1 MRPGIPVMTGLYARL
16 TMKYNDK
23 VFRRLYRGAILLVLL
38 LPVWVHAD
46 ELPVLKLSVLQ
57 YGTAHWELDH
67 IQREGLDRQAGFAL
81 DVRLVANLPAS
92 RIAVSSGDVHG
103 AVVDLTWT
111 QASFAAGE
119 RFLYVPYSSQI
130 GNVLAAPQT
139 PIDRLDDLKGKRIG
153 VAGGPDS
160 KGWIILNE
168 AARQRGIDL
177 SQEAS
182 IQYAAPP
189 LLNQALLRG
198 QLDVLVTFWNFAAEL
213 TASGSAYT
221 AVDMQVL
228 MQELGLAPQLPILG
242 YVFRE
247 TWAKDNAALLERFV
261 GAITTAKDQLAS
273 EPQHWEALRPL
284 MRFRDEA
291 HFDALR
297 QGFIEGIPKPLSHDS
312 VRQLQQ
318 LLILTGVEAGSV
330 MSDTLFYCPDC

>member
-67 IQREGLDRQAGFAL
+67 IQRTGLDRQAGFAL

-92 RIAVSSGDVHG
+92 RIAASRGDVQG
-103 AVVDLTWT
+103 PVADPTWT

-119 RFLYVPYSSQI
+119 RFRYVPYSSQI
-130 GNVLAAPQT
+130 GNVLAT
-139 PIDRLDDLKGKRIG
+139 PEIGIDSLEDLRGKHIG
-153 VAGGPDS
+153 VAGGPNS
-160 KGWIILNE
+160 KGWIILNK
-168 AARQRGIDL
+168 AAQQRGIDL
-177 SQEAS
+177 AQEAS
-182 IQYAAPP
+182 VQYAAPP

-198 QLDVLVTFWNFAAEL
+198 QMDVLVTFWNFAAEL
-213 TASGSAYT
+213 TAEGSAYT
-221 AVDMQVL
+221 AVDMQAL
-228 MQELGLAPQLPILG
+228 MQELGLEPQLPILG
-242 YVFRE
+242 YAFRE
-247 TWAKDNAALLERFV
+247 SWAQGNEELLERFV
-261 GAITTAKDQLAS
+261 TAITSAKEQLAS
-273 EPQHWEALRPL
+273 ESQHWEALRPL
-284 MRFRDEA
+284 MRTRDEA

-297 QGFIEGIPKPLSHDS
+297 QGFIEGVPEPLNPSR

-318 LLILTGVEAGSV
+318 LLILTGVEADSV

>member
-1 MRPGIPVMTGLYARL
+1 
-16 TMKYNDK
+16 MKYNDTC
-23 VFRRLYRGAILLVLL
+23 FRGFYRWTVLLVLVL
-38 LPVWVHAD
+38 VFGTAQAD
-46 ELPVLKLSVLQ
+46 ELPTLNLSVLQ

-67 IQREGLDRQAGFAL
+67 IQREGLDRQVGFVL

-119 RFLYVPYSSQI
+119 RFFYVPYSSQI
-130 GNVLAAPQT
+130 GNVLAAPQI
-139 PIDRLDDLKGKRIG
+139 PIDTLDDLRGKRIG

-213 TASGSAYT
+213 IAEGSAYT
-221 AVDMQVL
+221 AVDMQAL
-228 MQELGLAPQLPILG
+228 MQELGLAPKLPILG
-242 YVFRE
+242 YAFRE
-247 TWAKDNAALLERFV
+247 SWAQGNEELLERFV
-261 GAITTAKDQLAS
+261 TVITTAKEQLAN

-284 MRFRDEA
+284 MRTRDEA

-297 QGFIEGIPKPLSHDS
+297 QGFIEGVPEPLNPSRI
-312 VRQLQQ
+312 RQLQQ
-318 LLILTGVEAGSV
+318 LLILTGVEADSV